1 MNNKMQTPL
10 GLTASIAV
18 GVGLWLAR
26 DFILFM
32 AVGVVVAVV
41 SLVRGSR
48 LPLGVRAFLTGTTL
62 LVGSMMCLVART
74 MEPQLTLNTAK
85 IALAAFALCA
95 GLPTLALLR
104 LWRGRVRVLLV
115 VGMFPVCLMM
125 AHAIASY
132 EEYRFIQ
139 KHRYGVGPTARWTV
153 SNHWLAYDATSQKL
167 SGAD

>member
-1 MNNKMQTPL
+1 MLL
-10 GLTASIAV
+10 GLTASVAV
-18 GVGLWLAR
+18 GAGIWLIRGFTLLVA
-26 DFILFM
+26 
-32 AVGVVVAVV
+32 AGVIIAAV

-48 LPLGVRAFLTGTTL
+48 LPLGVRAFLTGMTL
-62 LVGSMMCLVART
+62 MAGSMTCLWGRT
-74 MEPQLTLNTAK
+74 MEPQLTLQTAK
-85 IALAAFALCA
+85 FALIAFALRD
-95 GLPTLALLR
+95 GLPNLALLR

-115 VGMFPVCLMM
+115 VGMFPACLMM